1 MSVTDDGIQSGSDSF
16 WEVGKYMRTVKRVD
30 NGFDLCNHMKKLIS
44 ERAEIEKKY
53 SAMLSEW
60 AKKWNTFLDKGP
72 EYGTTQGAWR
82 GVLTEA
88 DHVADLH
95 TEMAERLMLEVHMAI
110 KHWQK
115 DNYHKSMMHFKETKD
130 FEDNFRKA
138 QKPWAKRLTKV
149 MAAKKEYHAACRTE
163 KSTANQE
170 NNARGDTTVSQDQL
184 KKLQDKL
191 RKCQSEVEGTREK
204 YNAAVNDLNGY
215 NAKYIEDMSEVYTR
229 CQEFEQK
236 RIEFFKKTLF
246 QLHACLDLSVESR
259 FSQIYT
265 SLHATIGNVDYNKDL
280 KWWSANYGV
289 DMPMHWPTF
298 EEYSPELQSISRRGK
313 SNLSSSDGGIMITSI
328 KHHSREGSYGSYTNE
343 GSTEPPP
350 PQPPQQISFN
360 SQTSSNSYAAASSG
374 GALSDRDEEVRT
386 EKTGYDSSL
395 NPFGDDDDEDDEE
408 DGAPGQ
414 GEEEEEE
421 APNKSGV
428 SVVVHSDSNSPFKNN
443 LSGSVAISGSRS
455 SDVHRVSSKESID
468 RPVPMPRTKDVPS
481 STPEPKEQSGSPVN
495 NGGGD
500 NPFGEHDDGE
510 DVGGE
515 EPPSQGWVVRALY
528 DYIKAEDDELDFKAG
543 DIFTQ
548 IATED
553 EMGWCKGQKD
563 GKVGFY
569 PKNYVERI

>member
-1 MSVTDDGIQSGSDSF
+1 
-16 WEVGKYMRTVKRVD
+16 MRTVKRVD
-30 NGFDLCNHMKKLIS
+30 NGFELCNHMKKLIS

-60 AKKWNTFLDKGP
+60 AKKWNGFLDKGP

-95 TEMAERLMLEVHMAI
+95 TEMAERLMLEVHATI
-110 KHWQK
+110 KIWQK
-115 DNYHKSMMHFKETKD
+115 DNYHKSMMHFKETKE

-149 MAAKKEYHAACRTE
+149 LAAKKDYHAACRTE

-191 RKCQSEVEGTREK
+191 RKCQSEVESTREK

-313 SNLSSSDGGIMITSI
+313 SNLSTGEGGIMITSI
-328 KHHSREGSYGSYTNE
+328 KHHSREGSFGSYTNE
-343 GSTEPPP
+343 GSTEPGPAQP
-350 PQPPQQISFN
+350 PQPQMNYN
-360 SQTSSNSYAAASSG
+360 SQLSDNSYGAASSTG
-374 GALSDRDEEVRT
+374 GVADRDRA
-386 EKTGYDSSL
+386 D
-395 NPFGDDDDEDDEE
+395 
-408 DGAPGQ
+408 
-414 GEEEEEE
+414 
-421 APNKSGV
+421 
-428 SVVVHSDSNSPFKNN
+428 
-443 LSGSVAISGSRS
+443 
-455 SDVHRVSSKESID
+455 
-468 RPVPMPRTKDVPS
+468 
-481 STPEPKEQSGSPVN
+481 SPVN
-495 NGGGD
+495 NGGSE
-500 NPFGEHDDGE
+500 NPFGDHDDE
-510 DVGGE
+510 DVGEE
-515 EPPSQGWVVRALY
+515 EPPSEGWMVRALY
-528 DYIKAEDDELDFKAG
+528 DYVKAEDDELEFKAG
-543 DIFTQ
+543 DIFKQT
-548 IATED
+548 ATED

>member
-1 MSVTDDGIQSGSDSF
+1 MSVNEDGIQSGSDSF
-16 WEVGKYMRTVKRVD
+16 WEVGKYMRTVKRAE

-53 SAMLSEW
+53 SGMLSEW
-60 AKKWNTFLDKGP
+60 AKKWNGFLDKGA

-95 TEMAERLMLEVHMAI
+95 TEMAERLMLEVHATI
-110 KHWQK
+110 KVWQK
-115 DNYHKSMMHFKETKD
+115 ENYHKSMMHFKETKD
-130 FEDNFRKA
+130 FEENFRKA

-149 MAAKKEYHAACRTE
+149 VAAKKDYHAACRTE

-191 RKCQSEVEGTREK
+191 RKCQTEVEGTREK

-215 NAKYIEDMSEVYTR
+215 NAKYIEDMSEVYSR

-265 SLHATIGNVDYNKDL
+265 SLHATIGNMDYNKDL

-313 SNLSSSDGGIMITSI
+313 ANLTAGEGGIMITSI
-328 KHHSREGSYGSYTNE
+328 KHSRDGSYGSYTNE
-343 GSTEPPP
+343 GSLEPPP
-350 PQPPQQISFN
+350 SQPQMSYN
-360 SQTSSNSYAAASSG
+360 SQNSYGAASSG
-374 GALSDRDEEVRT
+374 GPADREET
-386 EKTGYDSSL
+386 PQMEKKEYDSSL
-395 NPFGDDDDEDDEE
+395 NPFGDDDDEEE
-408 DGAPGQ
+408 DEYEEYDHR
-414 GEEEEEE
+414 EEEDHKDHNENQTNCSRVSSHQHQDTSCSDKVLESRGVFTSTDSLSS
-421 APNKSGV
+421 AGQTPSNRSSPMPKPRSKPSKPSKPAKPSGLPA
-428 SVVVHSDSNSPFKNN
+428 SPALS
-443 LSGSVAISGSRS
+443 LSGSAG
-455 SDVHRVSSKESID
+455 VS
-468 RPVPMPRTKDVPS
+468 
-481 STPEPKEQSGSPVN
+481 
-495 NGGGD
+495 
-500 NPFGEHDDGE
+500 
-510 DVGGE
+510 
-515 EPPSQGWVVRALY
+515 PPSQPS
-528 DYIKAEDDELDFKAG
+528 E
-543 DIFTQ
+543 
-548 IATED
+548 
-553 EMGWCKGQKD
+553 
-563 GKVGFY
+563 
-569 PKNYVERI
+569 PK

>member
-1 MSVTDDGIQSGSDSF
+1 MSVNEDGIQSGSDSF

-30 NGFDLCNHMKKLIS
+30 NGFELCNHMKKLIA

-60 AKKWNTFLDKGP
+60 AKKWNGFLDKGP

-95 TEMAERLMLEVHMAI
+95 TEMAERLMLEVHATI
-110 KHWQK
+110 KIWQK
-115 DNYHKSMMHFKETKD
+115 DNYHKSMMHFKETKE

-149 MAAKKEYHAACRTE
+149 VAAKKDYHAACRTE

-215 NAKYIEDMSEVYTR
+215 NAKYIEDMSE
-229 CQEFEQK
+229 
-236 RIEFFKKTLF
+236 
-246 QLHACLDLSVESR
+246 
-259 FSQIYT
+259 
-265 SLHATIGNVDYNKDL
+265 
-280 KWWSANYGV
+280 
-289 DMPMHWPTF
+289 
-298 EEYSPELQSISRRGK
+298 EYSPELQSISRRGK
-313 SNLSSSDGGIMITSI
+313 SNLSTGDGGIMITSI

-350 PQPPQQISFN
+350 PQPPQPQISYN
-360 SQTSSNSYAAASSG
+360 SQLSENSYGAASSG
-374 GALSDRDEEVRT
+374 GIADRT
-386 EKTGYDSSL
+386 ETPRTQKRDYDSSL
-395 NPFGDDDDEDDEE
+395 NPFGDDDDEDEEEDEE
-408 DGAPGQ
+408 DNTGKDKEIDTDYNP
-414 GEEEEEE
+414 
-421 APNKSGV
+421 
-428 SVVVHSDSNSPFKNN
+428 
-443 LSGSVAISGSRS
+443 GSRDASFRVTAS
-455 SDVHRVSSKESID
+455 SQQDNRTSESVRASRTMASSNNTSCDSLNTTGQSTSD
-468 RPVPMPRTKDVPS
+468 RYSPVPKPRNKLAGPSVPTDSTSHAGSIGVAQTSEHKD
-481 STPEPKEQSGSPVN
+481 QADSPVN
-495 NGGGD
+495 NGGE
-500 NPFGEHDDGE
+500 NPFGDHDDHD

-528 DYIKAEDDELDFKAG
+528 DYVKAEDDELEFKAG

-548 IATED
+548 TATED